1 MRPRKGKELWN
12 YTTHELV
19 FYEVDDDT
27 YITGFENIRTLI
39 KYMGLEYNKKNYDIV
54 MHSIYR
60 ALKRPFGYT
69 EILGSP
75 MHMYLI
81 DIRDDEEDSE

>member
-1 MRPRKGKELWN
+1 MMRPPKGKEVWN
-12 YTTHELV
+12 YQTHDLV
-19 FYEVDDDT
+19 FYGVDDDT
-27 YITGFENIRTLI
+27 YIIGFETVKEVM
-39 KYMGLEYNKKNYDIV
+39 KYMGLESTKQNYDIV

-69 EILGSP
+69 ELLGRP

-81 DIRDDEEDSE
+81 DISDDTE